1 LVSALARHHGK
12 KASKSEK
19 MAASL
24 HKVRTRLSPLST
36 CGGRRPGSAY
46 PDQPTAPSPRRPVTT
61 MTQPKSKALQLG
73 VMIGAVAKRLVPIAN
88 YVRRMN
94 GKTRPKKGTL
104 VKAFPA
110 TGPLFRIGF
119 GVL

>member
-1 LVSALARHHGK
+1 
-12 KASKSEK
+12 
-19 MAASL
+19 
-24 HKVRTRLSPLST
+24 
-36 CGGRRPGSAY
+36 
-46 PDQPTAPSPRRPVTT
+46 
-61 MTQPKSKALQLG
+61 MTPPKSKALQLGVMIGARQGQLG